1 MGIIIDVIII
11 AIVVLS
17 AFLAYRRGLAVL
29 AINLCAF
36 VISIVAVGILYYPI
50 SSLIINT
57 TSIDET
63 IENAIY
69 EKANEHIQSDG
80 EYTSQII
87 EVAKSGMLPETA
99 KMLSINIVRGL
110 VMVVLFVAIR
120 VALIFVKGLANIIT
134 KLPIINQFNKLGGA
148 VYGALRGIV
157 IIYVALLI
165 LQLPAKMNPNNI
177 VYKNVQESFVGKT
190 MYENNIFNYF
200 FKVIEK

>member
-17 AFLAYRRGLAVL
+17 AFFAYRRGLAVL

-165 LQLPAKMNPNNI
+165 LQLPAKMNSNNI
-177 VYKNVQESFVGKT
+177 VYKNIQESFVGKT
-190 MYENNIFNYF
+190 MYENNVFNYF
-200 FKVIEK
+200 FNVIEK